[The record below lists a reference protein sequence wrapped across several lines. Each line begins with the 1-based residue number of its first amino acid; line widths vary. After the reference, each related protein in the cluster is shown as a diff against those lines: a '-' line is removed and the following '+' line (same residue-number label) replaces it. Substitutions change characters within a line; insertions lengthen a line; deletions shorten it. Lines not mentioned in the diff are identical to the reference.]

1 MLPGNFGILEVW
13 PMAISGDF
21 AVKFMQREQQTKLC
35 DKRKILKKYCMAS
48 MTSSLTTD
56 SSSRCFF
63 RKNMLVY
70 GTKSTSHVKTHKWTI
85 PQLTKILISTS
96 LDKVPS

>member
-35 DKRKILKKYCMAS
+35 DKRKI
-48 MTSSLTTD
+48 
-56 SSSRCFF
+56 
-63 RKNMLVY
+63 
-70 GTKSTSHVKTHKWTI
+70 
-85 PQLTKILISTS
+85 
-96 LDKVPS
+96 